1 MKLRT
6 TVRIELGKMFAQ
18 RGTYVGY
25 AVLAVLVGLVVW
37 GVWHMGPPGELQRAV
52 GDQFIVGGK
61 AVAGPL
67 VPFLLLE
74 FPVSLHLL
82 IPLLVATAAG
92 GLVAGEK
99 QKGTLRTILTRPV
112 PRASLL
118 GGKLIAGWLHAASL
132 VIFLGLC
139 ALLGGYLVFG
149 PGDLVVMSFEGST
162 LGILAQPQAL
172 VRLLLGYL
180 LGAVAMMAIASLALL
195 LSTICDNPL
204 TAAGLTVAIL
214 LVFQALRVM
223 PYFEWLQ
230 PYLVTEYIS
239 VYREAF
245 AGAIDWAKVGSSLSY
260 LAAYIVLPAILAMII
275 FQRKDVLC

>member
-37 GVWHMGPPGELQRAV
+37 GTWRYGSPGSLRPLVNNE
-52 GDQFIVGGK
+52 FIVGGK
-61 AVAGPL
+61 LLTGPL
-67 VPFLLLE
+67 IPFVLLDI
-74 FPVSLHLL
+74 PIALHLL
-82 IPLLVATAAG
+82 IPLLIATVAG

-99 QKGTLRTILTRPV
+99 QKGTLRPILTRPGPV
-112 PRASLL
+112 PSLL

-139 ALLGGYLVFG
+139 ALLGGYLAFG
-149 PGDLVVMSFEGST
+149 RGDLPVVSVHDASFA
-162 LGILAQPQAL
+162 ILAEPRAL
-172 VRLLLGYL
+172 VRLALGYG
-180 LGAVAMMAIASLALL
+180 LGAVAMMAIASLAVL

>member
-1 MKLRT
+1 MKRGT
-6 TVRIELGKMFAQ
+6 TVRIELGKLLAQ

-37 GVWHMGPPGELQRAV
+37 GGWHMGPPGELQRAV

-61 AVAGPL
+61 IVTGPL
-67 VPFLLLE
+67 IPLLLLE
-74 FPVSLHLL
+74 FPITLHLL
-82 IPLLVATAAG
+82 IPLLVATVAG

-99 QKGTLRTILTRPV
+99 QRGTMRTIMTRPV

-118 GGKLIAGWLHAASL
+118 GAKLIAGWVHAASL
-132 VIFLGLC
+132 VIFVGLFGT
-139 ALLGGYLVFG
+139 LVGYLVFG
-149 PGDLVVMSFEGST
+149 RGDLVVMSFQGSA
-162 LGILAQPQAL
+162 LGILAEPQAL
-172 VRLLLGYL
+172 IRLLLGYG
-180 LGAVAMMAIASLALL
+180 LGAVAMLAIASLAVL

-214 LVFQALRVM
+214 FVCQALRLM

-230 PYLVTEYIS
+230 PYLVTEHIS

-245 AGAIDWAKVGSSLSY
+245 AGAIDWVKVGTSLSY
-260 LAAYIVLPAILAMII
+260 LAAYIVLPAILAIII